1 MNATVHEIGHV
12 GHSHLRTLWTE
23 ERSQPEMK
31 HKILDNINSE
41 GICTYI
47 GFTAQHFAPAP
58 DDKDYPMIDDPDR
71 VRQAFKNSNLILSKV
86 GQIPDEDIQK
96 MSWDLGIQGRS
107 YYVVGL
113 TMCKL
118 IDERLGRNT
127 LIEVMSTGP
136 RKWVR
141 TYNQLADIDLQLSI

>member
-1 MNATVHEIGHV
+1 
-12 GHSHLRTLWTE
+12 
-23 ERSQPEMK
+23 
-31 HKILDNINSE
+31 
-41 GICTYI
+41 
-47 GFTAQHFAPAP
+47 
-58 DDKDYPMIDDPDR
+58 
-71 VRQAFKNSNLILSKV
+71 
-86 GQIPDEDIQK
+86 